1 MNRYKRFKATSRQS
15 SQIGGSLRYIEL
27 KTTWKK
33 DTSSKLV
40 GYFRDGH
47 QRQDGRKGRAEF
59 LMKSYYFPNMT
70 AVEIDGTRRQKYE
83 PYW

>member
-1 MNRYKRFKATSRQS
+1 M
-15 SQIGGSLRYIEL
+15 
-27 KTTWKK
+27 WKK
-33 DTSSKLV
+33 DTSSKRA

-47 QRQDGRKGRAEF
+47 QRERERAGEGEEGRGGGTAEF

-83 PYW
+83 PY